1 MEWPFERC
9 CFEVGVL
16 PVGHSVGFSECLGFG
31 EEEVQNQGKSKVG
44 CLRFIFIKFARFIFK
59 CV

>member
-1 MEWPFERC
+1 MC

-16 PVGHSVGFSECLGFG
+16 LVGHIAGFSECLGFG

-44 CLRFIFIKFARFIFK
+44 CLRFIFIRSARFIFK